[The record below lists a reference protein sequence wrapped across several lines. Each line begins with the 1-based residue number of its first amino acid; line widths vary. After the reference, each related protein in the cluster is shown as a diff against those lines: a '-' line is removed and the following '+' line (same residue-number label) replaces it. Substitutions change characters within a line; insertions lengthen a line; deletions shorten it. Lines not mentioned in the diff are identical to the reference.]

1 MQAIPRVS
9 HIFSEKIN
17 DHTQLEEKYQQ
28 PSKYMSS
35 TSKSRTFRHSLSDSF
50 NEGAPARELSPL
62 FRGGASESDAWLPA
76 CLLGSLLLTG
86 NKHTVNGALTC
97 CP

>member
-1 MQAIPRVS
+1 MIL

-28 PSKYMSS
+28 PAKYMSS
-35 TSKSRTFRHSLSDSF
+35 ISKSRTFRHSPSDSF

-62 FRGGASESDAWLPA
+62 FRGGASESDARLPA

-86 NKHTVNGALTC
+86 NKHTVNAVLTRC
-97 CP
+97 L